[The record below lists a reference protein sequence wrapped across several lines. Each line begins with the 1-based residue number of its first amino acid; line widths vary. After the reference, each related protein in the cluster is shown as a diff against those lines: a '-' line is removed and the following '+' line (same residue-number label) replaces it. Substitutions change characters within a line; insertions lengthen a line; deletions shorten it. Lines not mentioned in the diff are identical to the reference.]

1 MGDAVLQVDKINR
14 QVSACGR
21 MGGGEGERE
30 LAGWLG
36 SPPPRCTLVQGAT
49 HWLVH
54 PPARPSSPSPPP
66 ARLPPPPGQHVQA
79 LMRQQLERI
88 VKTEGLSENVYE
100 IASKSLK
107 D

>member
-1 MGDAVLQVDKINR
+1 MHSLLPA
-14 QVSACGR
+14 
-21 MGGGEGERE
+21 
-30 LAGWLG
+30 
-36 SPPPRCTLVQGAT
+36 PPPHTRTMHLPACPLLPTHTLDRRLT
-49 HWLVH
+49 PL
-54 PPARPSSPSPPP
+54 
-66 ARLPPPPGQHVQA
+66 RLPPPPGQHVQA